1 MIDVERVNITLNHSP
16 ELETYL
22 KINVS
27 LATKTSA
34 PGRLWSLIDFSNLAQ
49 NAILK
54 KEYGWHKVK

>member
-34 PGRLWSLIDFSNLAQ
+34 PGRL
-49 NAILK
+49 
-54 KEYGWHKVK
+54 